1 MGVAGIGIF
10 PALVALFLGACSTV
24 QYTVDDGRKVN
35 ETLLANLRALGH
47 GERALRP
54 AIARSAA
61 LNDPDCSRQWE
72 LPISVATSFEWEE
85 DDRVAWVRALQVD
98 ERLTVVA
105 AAPDAGLAVGDK
117 IVEIQGY
124 KKKDS
129 NKMLAELAS
138 LRDDGDPFKVKTAA
152 GKTIT
157 LKPFQVCRGY
167 TRLAPPVTPGYQDFH
182 WLMSVH
188 PLDIFRP
195 QITPDEALWM
205 VLWTQGL
212 SEEGG
217 ARMKTY
223 HYSKEIVSTLFEV
236 ASLATGLNAAAQA
249 AKVAVNQAAQADR
262 KSVV

>member
-1 MGVAGIGIF
+1 MSPLFRPTAWAV
-10 PALVALFLGACSTV
+10 PLVSLFLGACSTV

-138 LRDDGDPFKVKTAA
+138 LRDDGDRF
-152 GKTIT
+152 G
-157 LKPFQVCRGY
+157 
-167 TRLAPPVTPGYQDFH
+167 
-182 WLMSVH
+182 
-188 PLDIFRP
+188 
-195 QITPDEALWM
+195 
-205 VLWTQGL
+205 
-212 SEEGG
+212 
-217 ARMKTY
+217 
-223 HYSKEIVSTLFEV
+223 
-236 ASLATGLNAAAQA
+236 
-249 AKVAVNQAAQADR
+249 
-262 KSVV
+262 

>member
-1 MGVAGIGIF
+1 MSPLFRPTAWAV
-10 PALVALFLGACSTV
+10 PLVSLFLGACSTV

-35 ETLLANLRALGH
+35 ETLRALGH

-138 LRDDGDPFKVKTAA
+138 LRDDGD
-152 GKTIT
+152 
-157 LKPFQVCRGY
+157 R
-167 TRLAPPVTPGYQDFH
+167 
-182 WLMSVH
+182 
-188 PLDIFRP
+188 FR
-195 QITPDEALWM
+195 
-205 VLWTQGL
+205 
-212 SEEGG
+212 
-217 ARMKTY
+217 
-223 HYSKEIVSTLFEV
+223 
-236 ASLATGLNAAAQA
+236 
-249 AKVAVNQAAQADR
+249 
-262 KSVV
+262 